1 MIYFFKEIDILLV
14 YLFFL
19 LRMERTLEWERK
31 KKEKLKTK
39 IMRMRFP
46 ADVIPELI
54 KKGIAWYSCDYVL
67 HNKKKLNETRW
78 RTWNPTYGGA

>member
-1 MIYFFKEIDILLV
+1 M

-19 LRMERTLEWERK
+19 LIMKRSLERE
-31 KKEKLKTK
+31 KEQKLKRKMK
-39 IMRMRFP
+39 IMRVRFS

-54 KKGIAWYSCDYVL
+54 EKGIAWYSCDYVL

-78 RTWNPTYGGA
+78 RTWDHINRGT

>member
-1 MIYFFKEIDILLV
+1 M

-19 LRMERTLEWERK
+19 LMMEKTLDWEKEQRAK
-31 KKEKLKTK
+31 KKAK

-46 ADVIPELI
+46 GEVIPELI
-54 KKGIAWYSCDYVL
+54 EKWIAWYSCNYVL

-78 RTWNPTYGGA
+78 RTWNPYYGGA